1 MNFDYVIKLDMPLE
15 QAWATLMDIERI
27 APCMPGATIES
38 HDGDDYTG
46 RLKVKLGPM
55 EMTYR
60 GNIHFVERDDAAKT
74 ALIDASAKEI
84 KGRGAAKTQVSLR
97 GAAVDN
103 GSEITLSS
111 DFTVSG
117 KAAQFGRGVME
128 EVGEKLMGDFATRL
142 TAQVTA
148 DAGTAAPDAA
158 TAATAQSAPA
168 PSEAAPSNE
177 QPAVISEPVPA
188 KTPIETSNENEA
200 LDIGGAAMWPVLR
213 RLAIPILV
221 IAIVA
226 AVYLSL

>member
-1 MNFDYVIKLDMPLE
+1 MNFDYVIKLDIPLD
-15 QAWATLMDIERI
+15 QAWETLMDIERI

-60 GNIHFVERDDAAKT
+60 GNIHFVERDDTAKT
-74 ALIDASAKEI
+74 ALVDAAAKEI

-97 GAAVDN
+97 GAAVDQ

-111 DFTVSG
+111 EFTVSG

-128 EVGEKLMGDFATRL
+128 EVGKKLMGDFATRL

-148 DAGTAAPDAA
+148 DAGVASADVNLAAAPDPGNEESAA
-158 TAATAQSAPA
+158 QAAESMTGAD
-168 PSEAAPSNE
+168 
-177 QPAVISEPVPA
+177 
-188 KTPIETSNENEA
+188 TTTENAA
-200 LDIGGAAMWPVLR
+200 LDIGGAAIWPLLK
-213 RLAIPILV
+213 RLTIPAV
-221 IAIVA
+221 VVAIVA
-226 AVYLSL
+226 AVYFFL